1 MKPLVKYFTE
11 EDAVAAVG
19 KGWEHLV
26 RAVYNARTGL
36 GIPVGIIQV
45 KERYG
50 GLRIYTEYFV
60 GELESII
67 RRVGY
72 ESLKI
77 CEECGGPG
85 TLASGS
91 NGEYKTRCDAHLG
104 SYTPIP
110 IESLN

>member
-11 EDAVAAVG
+11 EDAIAAVG
-19 KGWEHLV
+19 KGWEPLV
-26 RAVYNARTGL
+26 RTVYNARAGM

-60 GELESII
+60 NELDDII

-77 CEECGGPG
+77 CEECGNSGR
-85 TLASGS
+85 LVSGS
-91 NGEYKTRCDAHLG
+91 SGEFKTRCDDHLG
-104 SYTPIP
+104 SYKPLAVQ
-110 IESLN
+110 SLH

>member
-26 RAVYNARTGL
+26 RTVYNARTGI
-36 GIPVGIIQV
+36 GVPVGIIQV

-50 GLRIYTEYFV
+50 GLRIYTEYLV
-60 GELESII
+60 NELEDII

-72 ESLKI
+72 ESLKV

-110 IESLN
+110 IQHIN